1 MFDWEDYLVQ
11 ALTLAAVGDEAGLR
25 SAISRAYYSAFGLG
39 LRRLRDVE
47 GLPVPQ
53 SGAAHKYVGRTFAED
68 PLDQKRQLIGITLNR
83 LRSARNHADYD
94 DSVNDLVGL
103 SQLSLEDAQR
113 VVNLVRSL

>member
-1 MFDWEDYLVQ
+1 
-11 ALTLAAVGDEAGLR
+11 
-25 SAISRAYYSAFGLG
+25 
-39 LRRLRDVE
+39 
-47 GLPVPQ
+47 
-53 SGAAHKYVGRTFAED
+53 
-68 PLDQKRQLIGITLNR
+68 LIGITLNR